1 MLLKIEVNERVMNT
15 ANIDTSNRLINGKI
29 DTAKYIEINKVNII
43 FVTYRDGVDTG
54 QIRLNGNYWIARNNK
69 WVTSIFIHK
78 YKINSLAI
86 QRAQFPVMLSWGC
99 PVHKVQSLTLTAD
112 VNSFDLE
119 NQKYFN
125 QRQKY
130 VALSRVTNLNKL
142 HLIGSYDRNTRK
154 VKKM

>member
-1 MLLKIEVNERVMNT
+1 
-15 ANIDTSNRLINGKI
+15 
-29 DTAKYIEINKVNII
+29 
-43 FVTYRDGVDTG
+43 
-54 QIRLNGNYWIARNNK
+54 
-69 WVTSIFIHK
+69 
-78 YKINSLAI
+78 
-86 QRAQFPVMLSWGC
+86 MLSWGC